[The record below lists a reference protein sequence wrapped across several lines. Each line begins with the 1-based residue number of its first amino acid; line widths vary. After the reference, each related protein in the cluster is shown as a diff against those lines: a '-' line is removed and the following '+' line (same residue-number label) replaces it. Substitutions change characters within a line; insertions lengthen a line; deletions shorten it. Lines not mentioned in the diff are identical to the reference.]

1 MPHREQTMCTWRKN
15 VSVSCKR
22 AVSRSCC
29 VHFPPFQGHSC
40 KVTAAFHL
48 IRFCQASARFSFQI
62 TRSYREKQLTLLQR
76 RLKQNHFFIN
86 CTSRRKSELM
96 TTRSY
101 MLFNMASRLF
111 KSVVENMTSVNT
123 HYTDTINRQYTADT
137 DFVDKN
143 QALGYLC

>member
-1 MPHREQTMCTWRKN
+1 
-15 VSVSCKR
+15 
-22 AVSRSCC
+22 
-29 VHFPPFQGHSC
+29 
-40 KVTAAFHL
+40 
-48 IRFCQASARFSFQI
+48 
-62 TRSYREKQLTLLQR
+62 
-76 RLKQNHFFIN
+76 
-86 CTSRRKSELM
+86 M